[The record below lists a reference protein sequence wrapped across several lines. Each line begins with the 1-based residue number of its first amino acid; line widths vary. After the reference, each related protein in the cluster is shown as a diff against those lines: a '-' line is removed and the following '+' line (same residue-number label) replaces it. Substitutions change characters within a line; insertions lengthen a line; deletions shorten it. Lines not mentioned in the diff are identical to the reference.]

1 MQKYIKFF
9 FFPHLYKLLLCNIL
23 HHRLLTQ
30 RADAKPHFEKQK
42 QCWFLWQEN
51 EYYIPSWFRIDH
63 KCTNPYSMNKCLK
76 GLLKSWN
83 YSNKEEKLLED
94 KMHEWFSDHN
104 IILPLKTFNALAAVS
119 STHMRWSKITFV
131 GSHRLRNG
139 LEIFVGL
146 FFHFQTDSLF

>member
-1 MQKYIKFF
+1 MHNCKSCDTNTVSGLSYV
-9 FFPHLYKLLLCNIL
+9 YD
-23 HHRLLTQ
+23 HR
-30 RADAKPHFEKQK
+30 
-42 QCWFLWQEN
+42 
-51 EYYIPSWFRIDH
+51 
-63 KCTNPYSMNKCLK
+63 CTNPYSMNKCLK

-119 STHMRWSKITFV
+119 SAHMRWSKITFV

-139 LEIFVGL
+139 VEMFVGL
-146 FFHFQTDSLF
+146 FPFPNRFSILKSSFRSKWIHRSLVY